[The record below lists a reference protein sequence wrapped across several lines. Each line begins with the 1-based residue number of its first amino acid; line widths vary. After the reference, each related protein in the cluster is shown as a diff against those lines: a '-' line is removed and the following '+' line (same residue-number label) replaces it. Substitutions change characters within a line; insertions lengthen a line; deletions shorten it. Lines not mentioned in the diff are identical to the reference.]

1 MNVLVIGSG
10 GREHALAWKISQ
22 SPRCSGL
29 FIAPGNAGTLLVGT
43 NVSIDTQNHKEVIN
57 FCKEKDIGLVVIGPD
72 DFLASGIVDSLHS
85 VGILAFGPTKSAAK
99 LEWSKAF
106 SKDFMNRHGIP
117 TALSATFSTFNEALA
132 YSKTQTLPMVIKA
145 DGLALGK
152 GVVIAQTHEEAET
165 TLKSFMV
172 DEAFGESGKTVVFEE
187 FLEGPEISIHAFCDG
202 TVAKLFPVARDHK
215 RAGDGNTGA
224 NTGGMGAIA
233 PISVSAEFLKEVEE
247 KIVIPVMRGMAAEG
261 TPFSGILYPGLMVTK
276 AGIRVIEFNA
286 RFGDPEAQSYMRILD
301 SDLLDIMLDCVEGKL
316 AEREIHWNTGYACT
330 VVMASG
336 GYPGKYTSGLP
347 IKGLNTVADSSVV
360 VFYAGTAKDGEEVI
374 TAGGRVLGV
383 SALGVTP
390 EEAKTNAYTTV
401 KSLQFDGM
409 QYRSDIGANWGI

>member
-72 DFLASGIVDSLHS
+72 DFLASGIVDSLRS
-85 VGILAFGPTKSAAK
+85 AGILAFGPTKSAAK

-215 RAGDGNTGA
+215 RARDGNTGA

-233 PISVSAEFLKEVEE
+233 PVSVSAEFLKEVEE
-247 KIVIPVMRGMAAEG
+247 KIVAPVMKGMAVEG
-261 TPFSGILYPGLMVTK
+261 APFVGILYPGLMVTK

-286 RFGDPEAQSYMRILD
+286 RFGDPEAQSYMRLLD

-330 VVMASG
+330 VVIASG
-336 GYPGKYTSGLP
+336 GYPGKYTSGFP
-347 IKGLNTVADSSVV
+347 IKGLSAIADSSAV
-360 VFYAGTAKDGEEVI
+360 VFYAGTEKEEEEVV

-383 SALGVTP
+383 SALGMTP